1 MITQEEVQII
11 KEITNEF
18 LSKMTMGGFAISL
31 ETSII
36 EDKDGGVAHDFI
48 SVNIEMQDPK
58 FLIGQNGKNLV
69 ELERIIRMIL
79 NKKLQKNIYFKLDIN
94 NYQKNKIEYLK
105 KLAKESAEEVILT
118 KKSKVLPPMSSYER
132 RIIHTELAERQDI
145 ITESQGDGPDK
156 NITIRLR

>member
-1 MITQEEVQII
+1 
-11 KEITNEF
+11 
-18 LSKMTMGGFAISL
+18 
-31 ETSII
+31 
-36 EDKDGGVAHDFI
+36 
-48 SVNIEMQDPK
+48 
-58 FLIGQNGKNLV
+58 
-69 ELERIIRMIL
+69 MIL